1 MENKEQQY
9 KNLTLISIN
18 NTLHIKA
25 DNLEPVEVDSS
36 CVDGILLSIDHK
48 IPQFSLS
55 EGINISEL
63 SDRIEVRD
71 TEIDVNERKELFH
84 KMHPNKTVADFAH
97 KKGQTTNSIQSQFHN
112 IFDEANVPTN
122 KLKAFLLPEKEDK
135 CDGKCVPNECLCE
148 WEDMTKEQV
157 KAEALP
163 SITEKY
169 GKSFEKSY
177 TIEEIEKAINGVKL
191 VPHYDEILKII
202 KKQILNNLKKLTNT
216 Y

>member
-1 MENKEQQY
+1 MKY
-9 KNLTLISIN
+9 KNLTLITIN

-63 SDRIEVRD
+63 SDRIQIVRD
-71 TEIDVNERKELFH
+71 VNC
-84 KMHPNKTVADFAH
+84 PV
-97 KKGQTTNSIQSQFHN
+97 GS
-112 IFDEANVPTN
+112 P
-122 KLKAFLLPEKEDK
+122 KAFLLPEKEDK